1 MNKLDFLKTR
11 IFTWE
16 EVEKQCHIW
25 RFKDK
30 KIVFTNGC
38 FDLLHLG
45 HIEYLVKASV
55 FGDALI
61 VGLNSD
67 ASTRMIKGDHRPIM
81 DENSRAMVL
90 ASLRFVDAV
99 VLFDQQTPYELIRLI
114 QPDILIKGEDYKV
127 EEIVGHDIVQA
138 HGGKVITIELSEG
151 YSTSS
156 IVKKFF
162 PLINPNA
169 TSTEWLK
176 QKQPSSA
183 ATVERSLQ
191 NGLADA
197 RHAANGIHL
206 WKKLSSA
213 RRKVRLLLPL
223 KRSDHPCR

>member
-16 EVEKQCHIW
+16 DIEKQCNIW

-55 FGDALI
+55 FGGALVI
-61 VGLNSD
+61 GLNSD
-67 ASTRMIKGDHRPIM
+67 ASARKIKGNRRPIM

-90 ASLRFVDAV
+90 SSLRFVDAV
-99 VLFDQQTPYELIRLI
+99 VLFDQETPYELIKLI

-138 HGGKVITIELSEG
+138 HGGKVITIELTEG

-156 IVKKFF
+156 VIEHI
-162 PLINPNA
+162 L
-169 TSTEWLK
+169 
-176 QKQPSSA
+176 
-183 ATVERSLQ
+183 SLY
-191 NGLADA
+191 
-197 RHAANGIHL
+197 
-206 WKKLSSA
+206 KT
-213 RRKVRLLLPL
+213 
-223 KRSDHPCR
+223 